1 MRNAGLLAIHGA
13 PEGPQDLFNH
23 NRLLLKFP
31 GSPPCRWTFRTP
43 EVPLTLPVQG
53 RMDADDGDTLFR
65 WALAGS
71 FLSPFLKLPTASRP
85 PAYWNP
91 FCRLSHRSRQALAV
105 VYPHKR
111 LLPTR
116 VKLLIESPVQEIA
129 KAHAGINPDLFAA
142 ALMGIAKRFMRT
154 NESETTSAAKFD
166 PEPRLADHTYARD
179 VFRARCKLPMD
190 DAPPRRVA

>member
-71 FLSPFLKLPTASRP
+71 FLSPFLKLPTASRRHTGTRFADFPTGPGKPSPSSTRISGCYP
-85 PAYWNP
+85 P
-91 FCRLSHRSRQALAV
+91 Q
-105 VYPHKR
+105 
-111 LLPTR
+111 
-116 VKLLIESPVQEIA
+116 
-129 KAHAGINPDLFAA
+129 
-142 ALMGIAKRFMRT
+142 
-154 NESETTSAAKFD
+154 
-166 PEPRLADHTYARD
+166 
-179 VFRARCKLPMD
+179 
-190 DAPPRRVA
+190 

>member
-1 MRNAGLLAIHGA
+1 MDLADARSPADAADARPDGCRRRRYTFPLGSRWII
-13 PEGPQDLFNH
+13 
-23 NRLLLKFP
+23 LK
-31 GSPPCRWTFRTP
+31 
-43 EVPLTLPVQG
+43 PVFEI
-53 RMDADDGDTLFR
+53 ADGF
-65 WALAGS
+65 
-71 FLSPFLKLPTASRP
+71 P

-91 FCRLSHRSRQALAV
+91 FCRLSHRSRQPLAV